1 MPNGLNGS
9 NGGDKVGSSGSFG
22 GEGVLIGSNYRAS
35 GPGDGGRLVGSGPG
49 GENELGYEVKADNSH
64 YLSNPS
70 KKSTVVVPINRKT
83 GNPIE
88 NKPVDTKAN

>member
-1 MPNGLNGS
+1 V
-9 NGGDKVGSSGSFG
+9 KV
-22 GEGVLIGSNYRAS
+22 
-35 GPGDGGRLVGSGPG
+35 
-49 GENELGYEVKADNSH
+49 DNSH